1 MGPSENAASS
11 SGRSEMSSLT
21 NAGMSAGI
29 GNSMNISRNA
39 TVESMAVTVSLW
51 VRLIAR
57 GLEMA
62 LALDSDIKIHSFLSF
77 PLKEQVFQG
86 A

>member
-1 MGPSENAASS
+1 MKISYNAK
-11 SGRSEMSSLT
+11 
-21 NAGMSAGI
+21 
-29 GNSMNISRNA
+29 
-39 TVESMAVTVSLW
+39 VDSMAVTVSLW
-51 VRLIAR
+51 VRLTAR

>member
-1 MGPSENAASS
+1 
-11 SGRSEMSSLT
+11 
-21 NAGMSAGI
+21 MSAGI
-29 GNSMNISRNA
+29 GNSMNISKNA

-51 VRLIAR
+51 VRLTAR
-57 GLEMA
+57 GVEMA
-62 LALDSDIKIHSFLSF
+62 LALGSDIKIHSFLAF